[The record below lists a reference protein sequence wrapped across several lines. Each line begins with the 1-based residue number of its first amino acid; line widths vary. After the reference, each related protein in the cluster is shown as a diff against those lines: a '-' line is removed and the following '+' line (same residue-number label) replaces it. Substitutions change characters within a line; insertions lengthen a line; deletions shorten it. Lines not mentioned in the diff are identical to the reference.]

1 MTHAN
6 RAEAKN
12 AVRLA
17 AFITPGGRQIVHR
30 RGRVTGADVDLD
42 EVLRDLDAAQE
53 VTWGDDFMGYELAYV
68 DAEGMAWRLAVRRP
82 LDSDSM
88 TEPYLDCP
96 SCGTTIRAHMA
107 PEVAN
112 VNPNDATV
120 AHAEERYRQEI
131 QELRRLRRQHQ
142 AALDLCDRAD
152 VHDPGHGHW
161 ISSNEIRAA
170 LGEPR

>member
-1 MTHAN
+1 MHAEIAVS
-6 RAEAKN
+6 RAEQALEVIEAKRIIYRQRADN
-12 AVRLA
+12 AQPN
-17 AFITPGGRQIVHR
+17 AFVNQTV
-30 RGRVTGADVDLD
+30 
-42 EVLRDLDAAQE
+42 ELRDLDAAQE